1 CQSVSSPPNATTLIG
16 IGLTLEGQAVDLGQ
30 LVRRE
35 LEPVQGAEILVQL
48 LHAADP
54 DDRSRHPRVAERPR
68 ERHLRE
74 RLAALARD
82 VAQRPDRLEVLVD
95 LVREERIALR
105 RPRALRDAA

>member
-1 CQSVSSPPNATTLIG
+1 
-16 IGLTLEGQAVDLGQ
+16 
-30 LVRRE
+30 
-35 LEPVQGAEILVQL
+35 GAEILVQL

-105 RPRALRDAA
+105 RPRALRDAARVPIGELTLGERAEDDAAGTDLVERV